1 MKTDSKAYLRYIPAV
16 IIVAVYA
23 ALYAW
28 CFDPKLDL
36 NGDNATYISLA
47 RNLASG
53 KGYSDLSFGGSYQPA
68 IQFPPGYP
76 FILSL
81 MVRLGL
87 DSLIAFKILNGF
99 FLILS
104 VLLVFFLMRGI
115 TGRPIFATVV
125 ALLCITAPRLL
136 RFSMIAMSE
145 MSYMLCVC
153 LAFFALWRCSE
164 GKGRWNAWFWIACVS
179 AAASYYIRG
188 NGLSIMFAVVV
199 FFLFRKEWKRA
210 AVSAGVE
217 AALILPWIIRG
228 RIVGSG
234 SRYLDTIFVNN
245 PWRPDDRQV
254 QSVGDF
260 LEKAW
265 LNLYDTTLNGF
276 RCVLFPGTGDSWS
289 DYVAVPAVII
299 GILILAVTAYGLWKM
314 KPLNFAFLA
323 FLLANTAFLM
333 AWHSGNDY
341 RYVTPYIPMVI
352 AGFWYGVWRLLELFL
367 KKPWPAVAV
376 CALALVPILLT
387 IPKLKVAHRA
397 GQSGYAPEYVYYFG
411 LADKIESL
419 NPEPGK
425 VSPVTICCRKP
436 ELFRYHAPSFYCC
449 NYPYTAD
456 PGEMARFFIDRKV
469 GFVVLDMLGYSST
482 QLYLIPALGGM
493 LDLLSTVSQGEDGSV
508 VFAFDLLRAEE
519 MFGTGN

>member
-1 MKTDSKAYLRYIPAV
+1 MKTASGAFLRYIPAIV
-16 IIVAVYA
+16 IVAVYA

-53 KGYSDLSFGGSYQPA
+53 KGYSDLSFGGNYQPA
-68 IQFPPGYP
+68 VQFPPGYP
-76 FILSL
+76 FILSM

-87 DSLIAFKILNGF
+87 DSLVAFKILNGI

-115 TGRPIFATVV
+115 TGKTVFATVT
-125 ALLCITAPRLL
+125 ALLCVTAPRLL
-136 RFSMIAMSE
+136 KFSMIAMSE
-145 MSYMLCVC
+145 MSYMFCIC
-153 LAFFALWRCSE
+153 LAFFAMWRCAE
-164 GKGRWNAWFWIACVS
+164 GKGRWNVWFWIACIF

-199 FFLFRKEWKRA
+199 FFLFRKEWVRA
-210 AVSAGVE
+210 AVSVGVE
-217 AALILPWIIRG
+217 VILILPWMIRG

-234 SRYLDTIFVNN
+234 SRYLDTVLVNN
-245 PWRPDDRQV
+245 PWRPDDRQIE
-254 QSVGDF
+254 SIGDF
-260 LEKAW
+260 LKKAW

-276 RCVLFPGTGDSWS
+276 RCILFPGTGASWD
-289 DYVAVPAVII
+289 DYYSVAAIII
-299 GILILAVTAYGLWKM
+299 GVLILALVVYGLWNM
-314 KPLNFAFLA
+314 KPLHFAFLA

-352 AGFWYGVWRLLELFL
+352 AGFWYGVWCLLERFA

-376 CALALVPILLT
+376 CMMALVPILLSL
-387 IPKLKVAHRA
+387 PKLKDAHQV
-397 GQSGYAPEYVYYFG
+397 GQSGYSPEYSFYFD
-411 LADKIESL
+411 LADKIEAL
-419 NPEPGK
+419 NPDPGT
-425 VSPVTICCRKP
+425 VSPVAICCRKP
-436 ELFRYHAPSFYCC
+436 ELFSYHAPSFYCC
-449 NYPYTAD
+449 NYPYTPD
-456 PGEMARFFIDRKV
+456 TEEMARFFIDRKV

-482 QLYLIPALGGM
+482 ERYLIPALGGM
-493 LDLLSTVSQGEDGSV
+493 LDLLTTMTQGDDGSV
-508 VFAFDLLRAEE
+508 VFAFDLLKAEE
-519 MFGTGN
+519 RYGTSN